1 VVINLKNKLIII
13 LNIVAVLGCIIG
25 DIILGINYKFD
36 YRFYYSSIFFIIGI
50 AIICLVFLIIHLLI
64 DNTYTF
70 NKFVPI
76 MHSSYLVISAIM
88 YYIVEWTKN
97 LSDYLMIYWFV
108 LGCLIVV
115 DLIVFI
121 ILIIVKKEDST
132 PKFMVNN
139 Q

>member
-1 VVINLKNKLIII
+1 
-13 LNIVAVLGCIIG
+13 
-25 DIILGINYKFD
+25 
-36 YRFYYSSIFFIIGI
+36 
-50 AIICLVFLIIHLLI
+50 
-64 DNTYTF
+64 
-70 NKFVPI
+70 

-88 YYIVEWTKN
+88 YYIVEWAKN
-97 LSDYLMIYWFV
+97 LSDYLMIYWLV
-108 LGCLIVV
+108 LGGLIVV